1 MDYLSCRRYLACT
14 MLRKLLALLVLVTG
28 LTALGQPA
36 QAVSLDVENV
46 RAATDYGYACAVQA
60 GPARTERATR
70 SHREDTQ
77 PKLCP
82 RPPRVVLVV
91 PTVMLHAD
99 RARE

>member
-1 MDYLSCRRYLACT
+1 

-28 LTALGQPA
+28 LAALGQPA

-46 RAATDYGYACAVQA
+46 RSAADYGYACAVQA
-60 GPARTERATR
+60 GPVNTQRATR
-70 SHREDTQ
+70 NQREDAQ

-91 PTVMLHAD
+91 PTVMLQAD